1 MKLNSEKI
9 KVINAIKN
17 NLSINYNVLKNERE
31 DEILEEIFDDMCL
44 IALSISHQKKID
56 NLIPYIKTAVKSEY
70 LRRGKEGEKSNRE
83 GSQTAEYEEII
94 KKLEKDIIT
103 SGNRR
108 FK

>member
-1 MKLNSEKI
+1 MDIEKS
-9 KVINAIKN
+9 KVINIIKN
-17 NLSINYNVLKNERE
+17 NLSVNYNTLKNERE
-31 DEILEEIFDDMCL
+31 DEILEEIFDAMCL
-44 IALSISHQKKID
+44 VALSISHQKKID

-83 GSQTAEYEEII
+83 GSQNAEYEEII
-94 KKLEKDIIT
+94 KKLEQDIIS